1 MSVIREEEIMKKY
14 CSRCNVRLINRNEK
28 YCSICA
34 SKEESRHKEYKKYR
48 TDDKEQRFYKSKEWN
63 VIRAI
68 IKDKDNGLC
77 LRCLTNKVIRPMNTV
92 HHIEELKASWSK
104 RLDEDNLISL
114 CEQCHQS
121 IHKEY
126 KTENKV
132 KAQQELKSMIKRF
145 RD

>member
-1 MSVIREEEIMKKY
+1 MLKKY
-14 CSRCNVRLINRNEK
+14 CSRCNIRLINRNEK

-34 SKEESRHKEYKKYR
+34 SKENRHKEYKKYR
-48 TDDKEQRFYKSKEWN
+48 IDDKEQRFYKSKEWN
-63 VIRAI
+63 VIRSI

-77 LRCLTNKVIRPMNTV
+77 LKCLKNKVISPMNTV
-92 HHIEELKASWSK
+92 HHIEELKANWSK
-104 RLDEDNLISL
+104 RLDEGNLISL

-121 IHKEY
+121 IHKKY

-132 KAQQELKSMIKRF
+132 KVQEELKNIIKKF